1 MKRIYIIGDNVKFIL
16 SEKCLVRLDND
27 TKVKLRASAA
37 FCLLLML
44 ENHGKLVTHDDLY
57 KFGWERF
64 GMTASLNVLH
74 NTIFYLRKMLNQ
86 AGDFDNGIIETI
98 HRRGFIFNLQVA
110 VALTYINMDT
120 PEEEETIQAEEHDQ
134 NSDEAEDFLF
144 SAESEMAEQQN
155 SDAPRALTG
164 KDTPQETRP
173 APRQGDETESVKAK
187 SEMKSSSETFSSPGL
202 IQPEVV
208 AINYSASVRT
218 SDNLSGPAVNRKR
231 AVTFPWPRYILLLS
245 ILLVVACSLIIFSSV
260 SPGNYVNTG
269 KLGACEVYQNN
280 RAYDFKNLKM
290 VDHLSRFCKEPRVL
304 YLTNYPYSNKVSAIN
319 CREKIS
325 LFSDDI
331 CYSNYFIYKDT
342 GYHHD

>member
-37 FCLLLML
+37 FCLLLLL

-98 HRRGFIFNLQVA
+98 HRRGFIFNLQVS

-120 PEEEETIQAEEHDQ
+120 PEEEETMQAEEQDQ
-134 NSDEAEDFLF
+134 DSDDAEGFLF
-144 SAESEMAEQQN
+144 PAESERAEEQN
-155 SDAPRALTG
+155 SDAPRAMAG
-164 KDTPQETRP
+164 QANPPETRP
-173 APRQGDETESVKAK
+173 APRQAGETESVKAK

-202 IQPEVV
+202 IQPEGVT
-208 AINYSASVRT
+208 INYSASVRT
-218 SDNLSGPAVNRKR
+218 SDTSCGPAVKKR
-231 AVTFPWPRYILLLS
+231 AVTIAWPRYILLFS
-245 ILLVVACSLIIFSSV
+245 ILLIIACSLILYPAV

-290 VDHLSRFCKEPRVL
+290 VDYLSRFCKEPRVL

-319 CREKIS
+319 CREKIA
-325 LFSDDI
+325 LFSDDM

-342 GYHHD
+342 GYYHD